1 LRALLQRVSS
11 AEVSVEQECTGKI
24 GKGFLILLGVGQND
38 TEQQAR
44 ALAAKA
50 VGLRVFTDET
60 DKMNLSLLDVGGSA
74 LVVSQFTL
82 YADCRR
88 GRRPNFI
95 PAAPPQ
101 LAEPLYERFCSLL
114 QEQGAGRVARGVFGA
129 DMQVTLCN
137 DGPVT
142 ILLDTDELSVPKSQR
157 PQCDS
162 AERGGSRNEN

>member
-1 LRALLQRVSS
+1 MRALLQRVTH
-11 AEVSVEQECTGKI
+11 AEVSVDEKCVGSI

-38 TEQQAR
+38 TGQQAR
-44 ALAAKA
+44 QLAAKIA
-50 VGLRVFTDET
+50 GLRVFTDEQ
-60 DKMNLSLLDVGGSA
+60 DKMNLSLTEVNGGA

-101 LAEPLYERFCSLL
+101 IAEPLYEQFCNLL
-114 QEQGAGRVARGVFGA
+114 QEEGIGQVERGVFGA
-129 DMQVTLCN
+129 EMKVSLCN

-142 ILLDTDELSVPKSQR
+142 ILLDTDELSLPKR
-157 PQCDS
+157 H
-162 AERGGSRNEN
+162 